1 MHNQKGEDRGGR
13 GKNSVRINVRK
24 IAVRKI
30 GLRKVAVRKMAFRK
44 MAVRKN
50 ITFLKPKFSVYF

>member
-13 GKNSVRINVRK
+13 GENSVRIAVRKIAIRK

-30 GLRKVAVRKMAFRK
+30 ALRKVAVRKMPSEK
-44 MAVRKN
+44 
-50 ITFLKPKFSVYF
+50 